1 MIEIKSDKLNYGINF
16 PTSIYEITSDDLKHI
31 TSNVKL
37 PKHYCIVAL
46 AFTTKLFDFCT
57 AINSNRSTDVSVTP
71 ILAKISE
78 DDVHV
83 VNANVGDKLIVN
95 RSSLERGVHIN
106 LKTVISSNVA
116 RNYFNSDQELI
127 KNIVTKNS
135 KANINK
141 DLVSDKSPNIVVLE
155 FKILPVTDIS
165 ASVPIECDT
174 IDPFIV
180 AEGNR
185 C

>member
-16 PTSIYEITSDDLKHI
+16 PTSIYEITADDLKHI

-78 DDVHV
+78 EDVHV
-83 VNANVGDKLIVN
+83 VNANVGDKLIVD

-106 LKTVISSNVA
+106 LKTVISSSIA
-116 RNYFNSDQELI
+116 RNYLNSDQELI
-127 KNIVTKNS
+127 KNIITKNS

-141 DLVSDKSPNIVVLE
+141 ELVSDKSPNIVVLE

>member
-174 IDPFIV
+174 IDPFII

>member
-1 MIEIKSDKLNYGINF
+1 MIEVKSDKLNYGINF
-16 PTSIYEITSDDLKHI
+16 PTSIYEITADDLKRI
-31 TSNVKL
+31 TNNVKL

-57 AINSNRSTDVSVTP
+57 AINSNRNTDVSVTP

-78 DDVHV
+78 EDVHV
-83 VNANVGDKLIVN
+83 VNANVGDKLIVD

-106 LKTVISSNVA
+106 LKTVISSSVA
-116 RNYFNSDQELI
+116 RNYLNSDQELI
-127 KNIVTKNS
+127 KNIITKNN

-141 DLVSDKSPNIVVLE
+141 ELVSDKSPNIVVLE

>member
-1 MIEIKSDKLNYGINF
+1 MIEVKSDKLNYGINF

-31 TSNVKL
+31 THSVKL

-57 AINSNRSTDVSVTP
+57 AINSNRNTDVSVTP
-71 ILAKISE
+71 ILAKIHDE
-78 DDVHV
+78 DVDII
-83 VNANVGDKLIVN
+83 NANVGDKLIVD

-106 LKTVISSNVA
+106 LKTVISSSVA
-116 RNYFNSDQELI
+116 RNYLNSDQELI
-127 KNIVTKNS
+127 KNIITKNN

-141 DLVSDKSPNIVVLE
+141 ELVSDKSPNIVVLE

-165 ASVPIECDT
+165 ASVPMVCDVL
-174 IDPFIV
+174 DPFITGGV
-180 AEGNR
+180 S

>member
-1 MIEIKSDKLNYGINF
+1 MIEVKSDKLNYGINF
-16 PTSIYEITSDDLKHI
+16 PTSIYEITADDLKHI
-31 TSNVKL
+31 THNVKL

-57 AINSNRSTDVSVTP
+57 AINSNRNTDVSVTP
-71 ILAKISE
+71 ILAKIHDE
-78 DDVHV
+78 DVDV
-83 VNANVGDKLIVN
+83 VNANVGDKLIVD

-106 LKTVISSNVA
+106 LKTVISSSVA
-116 RNYFNSDQELI
+116 RSYLNSDQELI
-127 KNIVTKNS
+127 KNIITKNN

-141 DLVSDKSPNIVVLE
+141 ELVSDKSPNIVVLE

-165 ASVPIECDT
+165 ASVPMICDVL
-174 IDPFIV
+174 DPFITGGV
-180 AEGNR
+180 S

>member
-57 AINSNRSTDVSVTP
+57 AINSNRNTDVSVTP

>member
-1 MIEIKSDKLNYGINF
+1 MIEIKSNKLNYGINF
-16 PTSIYEITSDDLKHI
+16 PTSIYEITADDLKRI
-31 TSNVKL
+31 TQSVKL

-78 DDVHV
+78 EDVHV
-83 VNANVGDKLIVN
+83 VNANVGDKLIVD

-116 RNYFNSDQELI
+116 RNYLNSDQELI

-165 ASVPIECDT
+165 ASVPMSCNVL
-174 IDPFIV
+174 DPFITRE
-180 AEGNR
+180 AN

>member
-16 PTSIYEITSDDLKHI
+16 PTSIYEITADDLKRI

-57 AINSNRSTDVSVTP
+57 AINSNRNTDVSVTP
-71 ILAKISE
+71 ILAKIHDE
-78 DDVHV
+78 DIDT
-83 VNANVGDKLIVN
+83 VNANVGDKIIVD

-116 RNYFNSDQELI
+116 RNYLNSDQELI
-127 KNIVTKNS
+127 KNIITKNN

-141 DLVSDKSPNIVVLE
+141 ELVSDKSPNIVVLE